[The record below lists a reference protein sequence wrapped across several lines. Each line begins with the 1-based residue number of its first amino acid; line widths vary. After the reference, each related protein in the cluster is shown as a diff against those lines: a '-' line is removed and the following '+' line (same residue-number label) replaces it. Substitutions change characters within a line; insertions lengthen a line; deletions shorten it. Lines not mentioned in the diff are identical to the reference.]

1 MVECRGPKAKS
12 KELYDLFRSNFGSPC
27 CRVLTKKFKHDE
39 KAVFKHCL
47 SHTGEV
53 AELAA
58 RFILE
63 ERPELARQADRDFL
77 TTKDSM
83 IKAGLSRLLVV
94 SFGQDLAYS
103 CQELFSSRNNSTPAE
118 LHEGPWKN
126 ISQQTIF

>member
-39 KAVFKHCL
+39 KTVFKHCL

-58 RFILE
+58 RFILKA
-63 ERPELARQADRDFL
+63 RPDLIQQADWDFL
-77 TTKDSM
+77 TTQDSK
-83 IKAGLSRLLVV
+83 IKAGLNRLLVLV
-94 SFGQDLAYS
+94 K
-103 CQELFSSRNNSTPAE
+103 T
-118 LHEGPWKN
+118 
-126 ISQQTIF
+126 